1 MLGSYYG
8 FAAGSILT
16 PYQAIAERVEAHN
29 RQQQYQQQQYQQPGS
44 LAAGAAAEGGRGKGV
59 ELELLT
65 GTEVMGTGEQ
75 AGQAQLQVAARCG
88 QQGL

>member
-8 FAAGSILT
+8 FAPGSILT

-29 RQQQYQQQQYQQPGS
+29 RQQQYQQPGS

>member
-16 PYQAIAERVEAHN
+16 PYQAIADRVEAHN
-29 RQQQYQQQQYQQPGS
+29 RQQQYPQPGN
-44 LAAGAAAEGGRGKGV
+44 LAVGAAGGGRGKGV

>member
-16 PYQAIAERVEAHN
+16 PYQAIADRVEAHN
-29 RQQQYQQQQYQQPGS
+29 RQQQYQQPGN
-44 LAAGAAAEGGRGKGV
+44 LAVGAAGGGRGKGV

-65 GTEVMGTGEQ
+65 GTEVMGTGKQ
-75 AGQAQLQVAARCG
+75 AGQIQLHVAAACG
-88 QQGL
+88 QKDL